1 MVGGRT
7 CVTGLALALVAGCG
21 GGGGGGE
28 ISRESIASCLREADA
43 EVSTNKQEGFFYLY
57 SAVPERVWEREGLA
71 ASIGDNDVAVVAVTG
86 EGVSV
91 TGGSDEAGL
100 VFSVAEMG
108 LKGRAE
114 DLLKRYG
121 NVVVEWGEIPTDEQ
135 TEALE
140 DCVT

>member
-7 CVTGLALALVAGCG
+7 CVTGFALALAAGC
-21 GGGGGGE
+21 GGGGGE

-43 EVSTNKQEGFFYLY
+43 EVSTSTEDGFFYLY
-57 SAVPERVWEREGLA
+57 SAVSETVWEREGLE
-71 ASIGDNDVAVVAVTG
+71 ASIGDNDVAVLAVTG

-100 VFSVAEMG
+100 AFSVAEMG

-121 NVVVEWGEIPTDEQ
+121 NVVVEWGETPTDEQ
-135 TEALE
+135 TETLAG
-140 DCVT
+140 CVS

>member
-1 MVGGRT
+1 M
-7 CVTGLALALVAGCG
+7 
-21 GGGGGGE
+21 
-28 ISRESIASCLREADA
+28 
-43 EVSTNKQEGFFYLY
+43 
-57 SAVPERVWEREGLA
+57 
-71 ASIGDNDVAVVAVTG
+71 AVVAVTG

-100 VFSVAEMG
+100 AFSVAEMG

-121 NVVVEWGEIPTDEQ
+121 NLVVEWGETPTDEQ

-140 DCVT
+140 DCVS

>member
-21 GGGGGGE
+21 EAGGE
-28 ISRESIASCLREADA
+28 ISRESIASCLRESDA
-43 EVSTNKQEGFFYLY
+43 EVSTNKQDGFFYLY
-57 SAVPERVWEREGLA
+57 SAVPEPVWEREGLA
-71 ASIGDNDVAVVAVTG
+71 ASIGDNDVAVLAVTG

-100 VFSVAEMG
+100 AFSVAEMG

-140 DCVT
+140 DCVS

>member
-7 CVTGLALALVAGCG
+7 CVTGFALALAAGCG
-21 GGGGGGE
+21 GGDGGE

-43 EVSTNKQEGFFYLY
+43 EVSTTEVGFFYLY
-57 SAVPERVWEREGLA
+57 SAVSEAVWEREGLV
-71 ASIGDNDVAVVAVTG
+71 ASFEDNNDVAVLAVTG

-100 VFSVAEMG
+100 AFSIAEMG
-108 LKGRAE
+108 LEGQAE

-121 NVVVEWGEIPTDEQ
+121 NVVVEWGEKPTNEQ
-135 TEALE
+135 TETLE
-140 DCVT
+140 GCVS

>member
-7 CVTGLALALVAGCG
+7 CVTGLALALVAGC

-43 EVSTNKQEGFFYLY
+43 EVSTNKQDGFFYLY
-57 SAVPERVWEREGLA
+57 SAVPEPVWEREGLA

-100 VFSVAEMG
+100 AFSVAEMG

-140 DCVT
+140 DCVS